1 MQGNLELKADSCV
14 RMSQTRMPTGNPF
27 RGWGGAV
34 FFFKGNAIINAA
46 ANAGK
51 PGPNGCDA
59 GQPFNTTSGALGNG
73 VYCDATAALP
83 ANNPGNVPATLTGNV
98 LLAPCTGKY
107 GDQNPVASK
116 GIQHGV
122 LFFQDR
128 TATGLSGNNGPN
140 AGGGGSYALAGT
152 MYFHSC
158 DPTGTASTCNFPTGT
173 VNSTNGNYFRDNFQL
188 GGGSGSQSYVLG
200 EIIVD
205 NITLQGG
212 GSIYMDLNPS
222 TVNNIF
228 KAALYQ

>member
-1 MQGNLELKADSCV
+1 
-14 RMSQTRMPTGNPF
+14 MPAGTTYN
-27 RGWGGAV
+27 GWGGAI
-34 FFFKGNAIINAA
+34 FYFLGNAKLNVN

-51 PGPNGCDA
+51 PGPNGCDST
-59 GQPFNTTSGALGNG
+59 QQFSTTTGGLGNG

-83 ANNPGNVPATLTGNV
+83 ANSPGNVPPTLTGNV
-98 LLAPCTGKY
+98 FLAPCFFQY
-107 GDQNPVASK
+107 GDQNYDSTK
-116 GIQHGV
+116 GRQRGI

-128 TATGLSGNNGPN
+128 SATSVTAT

-158 DPTGTASTCNFPTGT
+158 ESTGLLATCSFPTGS
-173 VNSTNGNYFRDNFQL
+173 VNSANSNYFRDTFAL

-205 NITLQGG
+205 NLALQGG

-228 KAALYQ
+228 KATLYQ